1 MKTLEV
7 AIYAR
12 VSSVQQTE
20 NSTIESQLVA
30 LRTRV
35 KTEGFSLSKEQEFID
50 EGYSGATLIRPALEK
65 LRDLVATAA
74 IDRVYVHSPDRLARK
89 YAYQVVLVDEFA
101 RAGVEVVFLNREL
114 GQSPEDDLLL
124 QVQGMVA
131 EYERAKIIER
141 SRRGKRHAAQIGK
154 VSVLSCAPYG
164 YRYVN
169 KYEGNGEARFEIV
182 LEEAE
187 IVKQIFEWVA
197 IQRVTL
203 SEVCRRLQKLGAITR
218 TGKSVWDRTTIW
230 GIIKNP
236 VYKGEAAFGK
246 TRIGTLKPRLRAY
259 KGSSLQPRRAYTVED
274 MPKEQWLSIP
284 VPAIIESQ
292 LFETIAEQL
301 AENRKLARG
310 RKRGISYLLQG
321 LVVCKICEHAYYGKP
336 ISPSA
341 SKGHTRS
348 YAYYRC
354 IGTDAYRFGGERICC
369 NLQVRTDKLDQ
380 AVWLE
385 VVNLLKNPQRL
396 EQEYLRRIENQP
408 SKLEQDKLSEQINKL
423 RKAIARL
430 IDAYAEG
437 LIDKTEFEPRISKL
451 KERINK
457 LENQIQ
463 QINQQANMCSQLKL
477 IIGRLEDFAS
487 KISHSLCQ
495 ADWSMQRELIRL
507 LVKRIEIDLNSVNV
521 VFRIEGDFFSN
532 DSRNNSLQHCWKR
545 DFTVDE

>member
-1 MKTLEV
+1 MKAMEV

-12 VSSVQQTE
+12 VSSVQQAE
-20 NSTIESQLVA
+20 NNTIESQVVA

-74 IDRVYVHSPDRLARK
+74 IDRVYIHSPDRLARK

-141 SRRGKRHAAQIGK
+141 SRRGKRHAAQTGK

-169 KYEGNGEARFEIV
+169 KYDGNGEARFEII

-187 IVKQIFEWVA
+187 IVKQMFEWVA

-218 TGKSVWDRTTIW
+218 SGKTVWNRTTVW

-246 TRIGTLKPRLRAY
+246 TRIGPLRPRLRAY

-284 VPAIIESQ
+284 VAAIIESN
-292 LFETIAEQL
+292 LFEAVAEQL
-301 AENRKLARG
+301 EENRKLARG
-310 RKRGISYLLQG
+310 RKRGVCYLLQG
-321 LVVCKICEHAYYGKP
+321 LVVCKICEYAYYGKP
-336 ISPSA
+336 ISASS

-354 IGTDAYRFGGERICC
+354 IGTDAYRFGGERICW

-385 VVNLLKNPQRL
+385 VVNLLENPQRL

-408 SKLEQDKLSEQINKL
+408 SLLEQDKLSEQINQL

-437 LIDKTEFEPRISKL
+437 LIDKSEFEPRIGKL

-457 LENQIQ
+457 LESQIQ

-507 LVKRIEIDLNSVNV
+507 LVKRIEIDQNSVNV
-521 VFRIEGDFFSN
+521 VFRIDGDFFTN
-532 DSRNNSLQHCWKR
+532 DSRKNSLQDCRKR
-545 DFTVDE
+545 VCTKA